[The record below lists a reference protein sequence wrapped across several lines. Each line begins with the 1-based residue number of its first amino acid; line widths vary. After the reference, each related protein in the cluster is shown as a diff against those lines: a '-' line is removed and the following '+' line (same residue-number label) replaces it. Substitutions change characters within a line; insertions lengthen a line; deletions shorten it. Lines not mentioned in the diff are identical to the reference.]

1 MIFLYLCGLIIL
13 STMKRNVELKVFC
26 KNTNEYIDIDGGEAL
41 IDLYDIIKGRLGLQG
56 EAVCVLVNNKVED
69 LHYPVF
75 SPKHIE
81 FLDITSNA
89 GYRVFTRSL
98 CMVLYKALNDL
109 YPGKRLCIQHSI
121 SNGHYCQIKHE
132 EEFLTPE
139 IIAQLKARMIEI
151 IDADFPFVRR
161 ERLTTD
167 VIEMFRKQGLKDKV
181 RILESINQLYT
192 VYYKLD
198 DIIDS
203 FYGPLVPSTGMLK
216 VFDLVPY
223 EQGMLLLGPDR
234 KQIDKVATWEPQPKL
249 FQAFTDHI
257 NFNKIIRLG
266 DVGELNRAIKA
277 GYAPLLINVV
287 EALHNKHFM
296 QIADEITR
304 RYHEGGARVVLIAG
318 PSSSGKTTS
327 SKRLAIQLMTNY
339 IVPKVIELDNYFVN
353 RDRTP
358 RDETGDYDFE
368 SLYSLDL
375 EQFNKDVTDLLA
387 GKEVAMPTYN
397 FKKGEREYLGNT
409 LKLEEGDI
417 LLMEGIHGLNP
428 ELTHLIPE
436 EQKFRVFV
444 SALTTLSIDDHNWIG
459 TYDNRL
465 LRRIIRDHKYRGSS
479 AQQTIQ
485 RWASVRRGEDKWI
498 MPFHENADAM
508 FNSSLLF
515 ELSVMKN
522 YALPILQQVPTN
534 TPEYAEA
541 SRLIKFLSYF
551 EPLDEKDIPSTSLLR
566 EFLGGS
572 SFHY

>member
-1 MIFLYLCGLIIL
+1 
-13 STMKRNVELKVFC
+13 MKKYDELKVFC
-26 KNTNEYIDIDGGEAL
+26 KNTNEYLSIDGGEAL
-41 IDLYDIIKGRLGLQG
+41 IDLYDTVKGRVGLEG
-56 EAVCVLVNNKVED
+56 DAVCVLVNNKVED

-75 SPKHIE
+75 APKHIE
-81 FLDITSNA
+81 FVDITSNT
-89 GYRVFTRSL
+89 GYRVLTRSL

-121 SNGHYCQIKHE
+121 SYGHYCQIKHE
-132 EEFLTPE
+132 EEFLTVE
-139 IIAQLKARMIEI
+139 VIAQLKQRMTEI
-151 IDADFPFVRR
+151 IDEDIPFLRR

-181 RILESINQLYT
+181 RLLEGVNQLYT

-223 EQGMLLLGPDR
+223 ENGMLLLGPDR
-234 KQIDKVATWEPQPKL
+234 NNISQVVKWEPQPKL

-266 DVGELNRAIKA
+266 DVGELNHAIKE

-287 EALHNKHFM
+287 EALHNKHFI

-339 IVPKVIELDNYFVN
+339 IVPKVIELDNYFIN
-353 RDRTP
+353 RERTP
-358 RDETGDYDFE
+358 RDENGDYDYE
-368 SLYSLDL
+368 SLYALDL

-387 GKEVAMPTYN
+387 GKEVDMPTYN
-397 FKKGEREYLGNT
+397 FVKGEREYLGKK
-409 LKLEEGDI
+409 LKLEKGDI

-428 ELTHLIPE
+428 ELTRLIPE
-436 EQKFRVFV
+436 NQKFRLFV

-479 AQQTIQ
+479 ALQTIQ
-485 RWASVRRGEDKWI
+485 RWPSVRRGENKWI

-522 YALPILQQVPTN
+522 YALPILQQVPSN

-541 SRLIKFLSYF
+541 SRLMKFLSYF

-572 SFHY
+572 TFHY

>member
-1 MIFLYLCGLIIL
+1 
-13 STMKRNVELKVFC
+13 MKKYDELKVYC
-26 KNTNEYIDIDGGEAL
+26 KNTNEYLGIDGGETL
-41 IDLYDIIKGRLGLQG
+41 IELYESIKPRLDLTGD
-56 EAVCVLVNNKVED
+56 AVCVLVNNKVED

-75 SPKHIE
+75 APKHIE
-81 FLDITSNA
+81 FIDIISND
-89 GYRVFTRSL
+89 GYRAYTRSL

-121 SNGHYCQIKHE
+121 SNGHYCQVKHE
-132 EEFLTPE
+132 ESILTPE
-139 IIAQLKARMIEI
+139 VIEQLKQRMTEI
-151 IDADFPFVRR
+151 IDADLPFKRR
-161 ERLTTD
+161 ERLTAD

-181 RILESINQLYT
+181 RLHESINQLYT

-198 DIIDS
+198 DIVDS

-216 VFDLVPY
+216 VFDLIPY
-223 EQGMLLLGPDR
+223 QEGMLLLGPDR
-234 KQIDKVATWEPQPKL
+234 KDITQVAKCVPQPKL
-249 FQAFTDHI
+249 FKAFTEYIH
-257 NFNKIIRLG
+257 FNDIIRVG
-266 DVGELNRAIKA
+266 DVGELNNAVHS
-277 GYAPLLINVV
+277 GYAALLINVV
-287 EALHNKHFM
+287 EALHNKYFI

-304 RYHEGGARVVLIAG
+304 RYHQGGARVVLIAG

-358 RDETGDYDFE
+358 RDEKGDYDYE
-368 SLYSLDL
+368 SLYALDL
-375 EQFNKDVTDLLA
+375 EQLNKDITDLLA
-387 GKEVAMPTYN
+387 GKEVLMPTYN
-397 FKKGEREYLGNT
+397 FKTGQREYLGNKI
-409 LKLEEGDI
+409 KLESGDI

-428 ELTHLIPE
+428 ELTRNIPD

-444 SALTTLSIDDHNWIG
+444 SALTTLNIDDHNWIG

-465 LRRIIRDHKYRGSS
+465 LRRIIRDHQYRGC
-479 AQQTIQ
+479 AALDTIK
-485 RWASVRRGEDKWI
+485 RWPSVRRGEDKWI

-515 ELSVMKN
+515 EISAIKN
-522 YALPILQQVPTN
+522 YALPILQQVPNN
-534 TPEYAEA
+534 TPEYAVA
-541 SRLIKFLSYF
+541 SRLIKFLNYF

>member
-1 MIFLYLCGLIIL
+1 MRKYD
-13 STMKRNVELKVFC
+13 ELKVFC
-26 KNTNEYIDIDGGEAL
+26 KNTNEYLNIEGGEAL
-41 IDLYDIIKGRLGLQG
+41 IDLYDTIKERIGLKG
-56 EAVCVLVNNKVED
+56 DAVCVLVNNKVED
-69 LHYPVF
+69 MYYPVF
-75 SPKHIE
+75 APKHIE
-81 FLDITSNA
+81 FLDIIPNA
-89 GYRVFTRSL
+89 GYRVYTRSL

-132 EEFLTPE
+132 ESFLTAEVIDQLKQRMAE
-139 IIAQLKARMIEI
+139 IIEEDI
-151 IDADFPFVRR
+151 PFLRH
-161 ERLTTD
+161 ERLTAD

-181 RILESINQLYT
+181 RILESVNQLYT
-192 VYYKLD
+192 VYYRLG

-223 EQGMLLLGPDR
+223 EDGMLLLGPDR
-234 KQIDKVATWEPQPKL
+234 NDFTRVAQWQPQPKL
-249 FQAFTDHI
+249 FNAFTDYI

-277 GYAPLLINVV
+277 GHAPLLINVV
-287 EALHNKHFM
+287 EALHNKHFI

-327 SKRLAIQLMTNY
+327 SKRLAIQLITNC
-339 IVPKVIELDNYFVN
+339 IVPKVVELDNYFVN

-358 RDETGDYDFE
+358 RDEKGDYDYE
-368 SLYSLDL
+368 SLYALDL

-397 FKKGEREYLGNT
+397 FKTGQREYLGNT
-409 LKLEEGDI
+409 LKLEQGDI

-428 ELTHLIPE
+428 ELTRNIPDD
-436 EQKFRVFV
+436 QKFRVFV
-444 SALTTLSIDDHNWIG
+444 SALTTLNIDDHNWIG

-465 LRRIIRDHKYRGSS
+465 LRRIIRDHKYRGC
-479 AQQTIQ
+479 AALDTIR
-485 RWASVRRGEDKWI
+485 RWPSVRRGEDKWI

-515 ELSVMKN
+515 ELAVMKN
-522 YALPILQQVPTN
+522 YALPILQQVPSSM
-534 TPEYAEA
+534 PEYAEA
-541 SRLIKFLSYF
+541 SRLIKFLNYF

>member
-1 MIFLYLCGLIIL
+1 
-13 STMKRNVELKVFC
+13 MKKYDELKVFC

-41 IDLYDIIKGRLGLQG
+41 IDLYETIKSRVNLKGD
-56 EAVCVLVNNKVED
+56 AVCVLVNNKVED
-69 LHYPVF
+69 LHYPVY
-75 SPKHIE
+75 SPKHVE
-81 FLDITSNA
+81 FIDITNNA
-89 GYRVFTRSL
+89 GYRVLTRSL

-109 YPGKRLCIQHSI
+109 FPGKRLCIQHSI

-139 IIAQLKARMIEI
+139 VIDQLKQRMTEI
-151 IDADFPFVRR
+151 IDADIPFQRR

-181 RILESINQLYT
+181 RLLEGINQLYT

-203 FYGPLVPSTGMLK
+203 FFGPLVPSTGMLK

-223 EQGMLLLGPDR
+223 EKGMLLLGPDR
-234 KQIDKVATWEPQPKL
+234 NQLGQVVKWEPQPKL
-249 FQAFTDHI
+249 FHAFTDYI

-266 DVGELNRAIKA
+266 DVGELNRAIKD

-287 EALHNKHFM
+287 EALHNKHFI

-327 SKRLAIQLMTNY
+327 SKRLAIQLITNC

-358 RDETGDYDFE
+358 RDETGDYDYE

-409 LKLEEGDI
+409 LKLADGDI

-428 ELTHLIPE
+428 ELTRNIPE
-436 EQKFRVFV
+436 NQKFRLFV

-465 LRRIIRDHKYRGSS
+465 LRRIIRDHMYRGSD
-479 AQQTIQ
+479 ALQTIQ
-485 RWASVRRGEDKWI
+485 RWPSVRRGEDKWI

-522 YALPILQQVPTN
+522 YALPILQQVPSN
-534 TPEYAEA
+534 VPEYAEA
-541 SRLIKFLSYF
+541 SRLMKFLSYF

>member
-287 EALHNKHFM
+287 EALHNKHFI

-358 RDETGDYDFE
+358 RDETGDYDYE

-479 AQQTIQ
+479 ALQTIQ
-485 RWASVRRGEDKWI
+485 RWPSVRRGEDKWI

-515 ELSVMKN
+515 ELSVIKN
-522 YALPILQQVPTN
+522 YALPILQQVPSSI
-534 TPEYAEA
+534 PEYAEA
-541 SRLIKFLSYF
+541 SRLMKFLSYF
-551 EPLDEKDIPSTSLLR
+551 EPLDEKEIPSTSLLR

>member
-1 MIFLYLCGLIIL
+1 
-13 STMKRNVELKVFC
+13 MKKNDELKVFC
-26 KNTNEYIDIDGGEAL
+26 KNTNEYLDMDGGDSL
-41 IDLYDIIKGRLGLQG
+41 INLYESIQSRVGLKGD
-56 EAVCVLVNNKVED
+56 AVCVLVNNKVED
-69 LHYPVF
+69 LHYPVYA
-75 SPKHIE
+75 PKHVE
-81 FLDITSNA
+81 FIDITNNS

-132 EEFLTPE
+132 ESFLTPE
-139 IIAQLKARMIEI
+139 VIEQLKQRMAEI
-151 IDADFPFVRR
+151 IDADMPFKHR

-181 RILESINQLYT
+181 RILESVNQLYT
-192 VYYKLD
+192 IYYKLD
-198 DIIDS
+198 NIIDS

-223 EQGMLLLGPDR
+223 ESGMLLLGPDR
-234 KQIDKVATWEPQPKL
+234 KDITQVAKCVPQPKL
-249 FQAFTDHI
+249 FQAFTDYI

-287 EALHNKHFM
+287 EALHNKHFI

-304 RYHEGGARVVLIAG
+304 RYHQGGARVVLIAG

-327 SKRLAIQLMTNY
+327 SKRLAIQLITNC
-339 IVPKVIELDNYFVN
+339 IVPKVIELDNYFIN
-353 RDRTP
+353 RERTP
-358 RDETGDYDFE
+358 RDENGDYDYE
-368 SLYSLDL
+368 SLYALDL
-375 EQFNKDVTDLLA
+375 EQFNKDITDLLA
-387 GKEVAMPTYN
+387 GKEVDMPTYN
-397 FKKGEREYLGNT
+397 FKTGQREYLGNK

-428 ELTHLIPE
+428 ELTRNIPD

-444 SALTTLSIDDHNWIG
+444 SALTTLNIDDHNWIG

-465 LRRIIRDHKYRGSS
+465 LRRIIRDHQYRGSS
-479 AQQTIQ
+479 ALQTIQ
-485 RWASVRRGEDKWI
+485 RWPSVRRGEDKWI

-515 ELSVMKN
+515 ELAAMKN
-522 YALPILQQVPTN
+522 YALPILQQVPIN
-534 TPEYAEA
+534 APEYGEA
-541 SRLIKFLSYF
+541 SRLIKFLNYF
-551 EPLDEKDIPSTSLLR
+551 EPLDVKDIPSTSLLR

>member
-1 MIFLYLCGLIIL
+1 MRKYD
-13 STMKRNVELKVFC
+13 ELKVFC
-26 KNTNEYIDIDGGEAL
+26 KNTNEYLSIDGGEAL
-41 IDLYDIIKGRLGLQG
+41 IDLYDTVKDRLGLQG
-56 EAVCVLVNNKVED
+56 DAVCVLVNNKVED

-81 FLDITSNA
+81 FIDITNNA
-89 GYRVFTRSL
+89 GYRVMTRSL

-132 EEFLTPE
+132 EDFLSAE
-139 IIAQLKARMIEI
+139 VIAQLKQRMTEI
-151 IDADFPFVRR
+151 IEADLPFKRR

-181 RILESINQLYT
+181 RLLEGFNQLYT

-198 DIIDS
+198 DICDS
-203 FYGPLVPSTGMLK
+203 FFGPLVPSTGMLK

-223 EQGMLLLGPDR
+223 ERGMLLLGPDR
-234 KQIDKVATWEPQPKL
+234 KQLDKVISWEPQPKL
-249 FQAFTDHI
+249 FQAFTDYI

-266 DVGELNRAIKA
+266 DVGELNRAIRA

-287 EALHNKHFM
+287 EALHNKHFI

-304 RYHEGGARVVLIAG
+304 RYHAGGARVVLIAG

-327 SKRLAIQLMTNY
+327 SKRLAIQLITNC
-339 IVPKVIELDNYFVN
+339 IVPKVIELDNYFIN
-353 RDRTP
+353 RERTP
-358 RDETGDYDFE
+358 RDESGDYDYE
-368 SLYSLDL
+368 SLYALDL

-387 GKEVAMPTYN
+387 GKEVAIPTYN
-397 FKKGEREYLGNT
+397 FKKGEREYLGNK
-409 LKLEEGDI
+409 LKLEDGDI

-428 ELTHLIPE
+428 ELTRLIPE
-436 EQKFRVFV
+436 EQKFRLFV

-465 LRRIIRDHKYRGSS
+465 LRRIIRDHKYRGAS
-479 AQQTIQ
+479 ALDTIK
-485 RWASVRRGEDKWI
+485 RWPSVRRGEDKWI

-515 ELSVMKN
+515 ELSVMRN
-522 YALPILQQVPTN
+522 YALPILQQVPIN

-541 SRLIKFLSYF
+541 DRLIKFLNYF

>member
-1 MIFLYLCGLIIL
+1 
-13 STMKRNVELKVFC
+13 MKKYDELKVYC
-26 KNTNEYIDIDGGEAL
+26 KNTDEYISIEGGESL
-41 IDLYDIIKGRLGLQG
+41 LDLYDTIRGRLELQG

-75 SPKHIE
+75 SPKHVE
-81 FLDITSNA
+81 FIDATSNA
-89 GYRVFTRSL
+89 GYRVMTRSL

-109 YPGKRLCIQHSI
+109 FPGKRLCIQHSI

-132 EEFLTPE
+132 EDFLTPE
-139 IIAQLKARMIEI
+139 IIGQLKERMAEI
-151 IDADFPFVRR
+151 IAADIPFKRR

-167 VIEMFRKQGLKDKV
+167 VIELFRKQGLKDKV
-181 RILESINQLYT
+181 RLLEGINQLYT
-192 VYYKLD
+192 VYYRLD
-198 DIIDS
+198 DIVDS
-203 FYGPLVPSTGMLK
+203 FFGPLVPSTGLLK
-216 VFDLVPY
+216 TFDLVPY

-234 KQIDKVATWEPQPKL
+234 KNLDQVIKWEPQPKL
-249 FQAFTDHI
+249 FQAFTDYI

-266 DVGELNRAIKA
+266 DVGELNNAISK

-287 EALHNKHFM
+287 EALHNKHFI

-327 SKRLAIQLMTNY
+327 SKRLAIQLITNC
-339 IVPKVIELDNYFVN
+339 IVPKVVELDNYFIN
-353 RDRTP
+353 REHTP
-358 RDETGDYDFE
+358 RDEKGDYDYE
-368 SLYSLDL
+368 SLYALDL

-397 FKKGEREYLGNT
+397 FKTGQREYLGNT
-409 LKLEEGDI
+409 LKLEKGDI

-428 ELTHLIPE
+428 ELTRLIPE
-436 EQKFRVFV
+436 EQKFRIFV

-465 LRRIIRDHKYRGSS
+465 LRRNIRDHQYRGAS
-479 AQQTIQ
+479 ALDTIK
-485 RWASVRRGEDKWI
+485 RWPSVRRGEDKWI

-515 ELSVMKN
+515 ELSVIKN
-522 YALPILQQVPTN
+522 YALPVLQQVPTN

-541 SRLIKFLSYF
+541 SRLMKFLSYF
-551 EPLDEKDIPSTSLLR
+551 ESLDEKDIPSTSLLR

>member
-1 MIFLYLCGLIIL
+1 MRKYD
-13 STMKRNVELKVFC
+13 ELKVFC
-26 KNTNEYIDIDGGEAL
+26 KNTNEYLSIDGGEAL
-41 IDLYDIIKGRLGLQG
+41 IDLYDTVKDRLGLQG
-56 EAVCVLVNNKVED
+56 DAVCVLVNNKVED

-81 FLDITSNA
+81 FIDITNNA
-89 GYRVFTRSL
+89 GYRVMTRSL

-132 EEFLTPE
+132 EDFLSTE
-139 IIAQLKARMIEI
+139 VIAQLKQRMTEI
-151 IDADFPFVRR
+151 IEADLPFKRR

-181 RILESINQLYT
+181 RLLEGFNQLYT

-198 DIIDS
+198 DICDS
-203 FYGPLVPSTGMLK
+203 FFGPLVPSTGMLK

-223 EQGMLLLGPDR
+223 ERGMLLLGPDR
-234 KQIDKVATWEPQPKL
+234 KQLDRVISWEPQPKL
-249 FQAFTDHI
+249 FQAFTDYI

-266 DVGELNRAIKA
+266 DVGELNRAIRA

-287 EALHNKHFM
+287 EALHNKHFI

-304 RYHEGGARVVLIAG
+304 RYHAGGARVVLIAG

-327 SKRLAIQLMTNY
+327 SKRLAIQLITNC
-339 IVPKVIELDNYFVN
+339 IVPKVIELDNYFIN
-353 RDRTP
+353 REHTP
-358 RDETGDYDFE
+358 RDESGDYDYE
-368 SLYSLDL
+368 SLYALDL

-409 LKLEEGDI
+409 LKLEDGDI

-428 ELTHLIPE
+428 ELTRLIPE
-436 EQKFRVFV
+436 EQKFRLFV

-465 LRRIIRDHKYRGSS
+465 LRRIIRDHKYRGAS
-479 AQQTIQ
+479 ALDTIK
-485 RWASVRRGEDKWI
+485 RWPSVRRGEDKWI

-515 ELSVMKN
+515 ELSVMRN
-522 YALPILQQVPTN
+522 YALPILQQVPIN

-541 SRLIKFLSYF
+541 DRLIKFLNYF

>member
-1 MIFLYLCGLIIL
+1 
-13 STMKRNVELKVFC
+13 MKRNDELKVFC
-26 KNTNEYIDIDGGEAL
+26 KNTNEYLDIDGGDTL
-41 IDLYDIIKGRLGLQG
+41 LSLYEDIKGRLNLQG
-56 EAVCVLVNNKVED
+56 DAVCVLVNNKVED

-75 SPKHIE
+75 SPKHVE
-81 FLDITSNA
+81 FIDITSNA
-89 GYRVFTRSL
+89 GYRVLTRSL

-139 IIAQLKARMIEI
+139 VINQLKTRMVEIIADDM
-151 IDADFPFVRR
+151 PFIRR
-161 ERLTTD
+161 ERLTND

-181 RILESINQLYT
+181 RLLEGINQLYT
-192 VYYKLD
+192 VYYKLG
-198 DIIDS
+198 DIVDS
-203 FYGPLVPSTGMLK
+203 FYGPLVPSTGMLQ

-234 KQIDKVATWEPQPKL
+234 KDITKVVQWEPQPKL
-249 FQAFTDHI
+249 FHAFTDHI

-266 DVGELNRAIKA
+266 DVGELNRAIRA

-287 EALHNKHFM
+287 EALHNKHFI

-304 RYHEGGARVVLIAG
+304 RYQEGGARVVLIAG

-327 SKRLAIQLMTNY
+327 SKRLAIQLITNC

-358 RDETGDYDFE
+358 HDESGDYDYE
-368 SLYSLDL
+368 SLYALDL
-375 EQFNKDVTDLLA
+375 EQFNQDVTNLLA

-409 LKLEEGDI
+409 LKLNKGDI

-428 ELTHLIPE
+428 ELTQHIPE
-436 EQKFRVFV
+436 EQKFRLFV
-444 SALTTLSIDDHNWIG
+444 SALTTLSI
-459 TYDNRL
+459 
-465 LRRIIRDHKYRGSS
+465 IRDHTYRG
-479 AQQTIQ
+479 ANALDTIK
-485 RWASVRRGEDKWI
+485 RWPSVRRGEEKWI

-515 ELSVMKN
+515 ELSVMRN
-522 YALPILQQVPTN
+522 YALPILQQVPSN
-534 TPEYAEA
+534 VPEYAEA
-541 SRLIKFLSYF
+541 TRLIKFLNYF

>member
-1 MIFLYLCGLIIL
+1 
-13 STMKRNVELKVFC
+13 MKKNDELKVFC
-26 KNTNEYIDIDGGEAL
+26 KNTNEYIDIEGGETL
-41 IDLYDIIKGRLGLQG
+41 IDLYESIKSRVGLKG
-56 EAVCVLVNNKVED
+56 DAVCALVNNKVED
-69 LHYPVF
+69 LHFPVYA
-75 SPKHIE
+75 PKHVE
-81 FLDITSNA
+81 FIDITDNA
-89 GYRVFTRSL
+89 GYRVMTRSL

-132 EEFLTPE
+132 EDFLTPE
-139 IIAQLKARMIEI
+139 VIAQLKERMTEI
-151 IDADFPFVRR
+151 IAEDYPFVRY
-161 ERLTTD
+161 ERLTTE
-167 VIEMFRKQGLKDKV
+167 VVEMFRKQGLKDKV
-181 RILESINQLYT
+181 RLFDSVNQPLYT
-192 VYYKLD
+192 IYYKLED
-198 DIIDS
+198 VVDS
-203 FYGPLVPSTGMLK
+203 FFGPLVPSTGMLK
-216 VFDLVPY
+216 VFDLIPY

-234 KQIDKVATWEPQPKL
+234 KHLDVVVKWEPQPKL
-249 FQAFTDHI
+249 FSAFTDHI

-266 DVGELNRAIKA
+266 DVGELNRAIRN

-287 EALHNKHFM
+287 EALHNKHFIR
-296 QIADEITR
+296 IADEITR
-304 RYHEGGARVVLIAG
+304 RYHDGGARVVLIAG

-327 SKRLAIQLMTNY
+327 SKRLAIQLMTNF
-339 IVPKVIELDNYFVN
+339 IVPKVVELDNYFVN

-358 RDETGDYDFE
+358 RDEKGDYDYE

-409 LKLEEGDI
+409 LKLENGDI

-428 ELTHLIPE
+428 ELTALIPE
-436 EQKFRVFV
+436 EQKFRLFV

-479 AQQTIQ
+479 ALDTIK
-485 RWASVRRGEDKWI
+485 RWPSVRRGEDKWI

-515 ELSVMKN
+515 ELSVMKS
-522 YALPILQQVPTN
+522 YALPILQQVPSN

-541 SRLIKFLSYF
+541 SRLKKFLSYF

>member
-1 MIFLYLCGLIIL
+1 
-13 STMKRNVELKVFC
+13 MKKYDELKVFC
-26 KNTNEYIDIDGGEAL
+26 KNTNEYLSMDGGESL
-41 IDLYDIIKGRLGLQG
+41 IDLYETIKGRLGLKG
-56 EAVCVLVNNKVED
+56 DAVCVLVNNKVED

-75 SPKHIE
+75 APKHVE
-81 FLDITSNA
+81 FIDIATNA

-132 EEFLTPE
+132 EEFLTHE
-139 IIAQLKARMIEI
+139 VIAQLKQRMTEI
-151 IDADFPFVRR
+151 IDADIPFVRR

-181 RILESINQLYT
+181 RLLEGVNELYT
-192 VYYKLD
+192 VYYKLG

-203 FYGPLVPSTGMLK
+203 FYGPLVPSTGILK

-223 EQGMLLLGPDR
+223 ENGMLLLGPDR
-234 KQIDKVATWEPQPKL
+234 NNIDQVVEWNPQPKL
-249 FQAFTDHI
+249 FHAFTDHV

-266 DVGELNRAIKA
+266 DVGELNSAIK
-277 GYAPLLINVV
+277 GGHAPLLINVV
-287 EALHNKHFM
+287 EALHNKYFI
-296 QIADEITR
+296 QIAEEITR

-327 SKRLAIQLMTNY
+327 SKRLAIQLITNF
-339 IVPKVIELDNYFVN
+339 IVPKVIELDNYFIN
-353 RDRTP
+353 RERTP
-358 RDETGDYDFE
+358 RDESGDYDYE
-368 SLYSLDL
+368 SLYALDL

-397 FKKGEREYLGNT
+397 FVKGEREYLGNT
-409 LKLEEGDI
+409 LKLEDGDI

-428 ELTHLIPE
+428 ELTRNIPE
-436 EQKFRVFV
+436 HQKFRLFV
-444 SALTTLSIDDHNWIG
+444 SALTTLNIDDHNWIG

-465 LRRIIRDHKYRGSS
+465 LRRIVRDHKYRGSS
-479 AQQTIQ
+479 ALDTIK
-485 RWASVRRGEDKWI
+485 RWPSVRRGENKWI
-498 MPFHENADAM
+498 MPFSENADAM

-515 ELSVMKN
+515 ELSAMKAH
-522 YALPILQQVPTN
+522 ALPILQQVPSSV
-534 TPEYAEA
+534 PEYAVA
-541 SRLIKFLSYF
+541 SRLIKFLNYF

>member
-1 MIFLYLCGLIIL
+1 
-13 STMKRNVELKVFC
+13 MKKNDELKVFC
-26 KNTNEYIDIDGGEAL
+26 KNTNEYLDMDGGDSL
-41 IDLYDIIKGRLGLQG
+41 INLYESIQSRVGLKGD
-56 EAVCVLVNNKVED
+56 AVCVLVNNKVED
-69 LHYPVF
+69 LHYPVYA
-75 SPKHIE
+75 PKHVE
-81 FLDITSNA
+81 FIDITNNS

-132 EEFLTPE
+132 ESFLTPE
-139 IIAQLKARMIEI
+139 VIGQLKQRMAEI
-151 IDADFPFVRR
+151 IDADMPFKRR

-181 RILESINQLYT
+181 RILESVNQLYT
-192 VYYKLD
+192 IYYKLD
-198 DIIDS
+198 NIIDS

-223 EQGMLLLGPDR
+223 ESGMLLLGPDR
-234 KQIDKVATWEPQPKL
+234 KDITQVAKWEPQPKL
-249 FQAFTDHI
+249 FQAFTDYI

-287 EALHNKHFM
+287 EALHNKHFI

-327 SKRLAIQLMTNY
+327 SKRLAIQLITNC
-339 IVPKVIELDNYFVN
+339 IVPKVIELDNYFIN
-353 RDRTP
+353 RERTP
-358 RDETGDYDFE
+358 RDEKGDYDYE
-368 SLYSLDL
+368 SLYALDL
-375 EQFNKDVTDLLA
+375 EQFNKDITDLLA
-387 GKEVAMPTYN
+387 GKEVDMPTYN
-397 FKKGEREYLGNT
+397 FKTGQREYLVIK
-409 LKLEEGDI
+409 LKLEEGNI

-428 ELTHLIPE
+428 ELTRNIPD

-444 SALTTLSIDDHNWIG
+444 SALTTLNIDDHNWIG

-465 LRRIIRDHKYRGSS
+465 LRRIIRDHQYRGSS
-479 AQQTIQ
+479 ALQTIQ
-485 RWASVRRGEDKWI
+485 RWPSVRRGEDKWI

-515 ELSVMKN
+515 ELAAMKN
-522 YALPILQQVPTN
+522 YALPILQQVPIN
-534 TPEYAEA
+534 APEYAEA
-541 SRLIKFLSYF
+541 SRLIKFLNYF
-551 EPLDEKDIPSTSLLR
+551 EPLDVKDIPSTSLLR

>member
-1 MIFLYLCGLIIL
+1 
-13 STMKRNVELKVFC
+13 MKRNDELKVFC
-26 KNTNEYIDIDGGEAL
+26 KNTGEYIDIDGGDSL
-41 IDLYDIIKGRLGLQG
+41 LNLYETIKGRLDLQG
-56 EAVCVLVNNKVED
+56 DAVCVLVNNKVED

-75 SPKHIE
+75 SPKHVE
-81 FLDITSNA
+81 FIDVTTNA
-89 GYRVFTRSL
+89 GYRVMTRSL
-98 CMVLYKALNDL
+98 CMVLYKAVNDL

-132 EEFLTPE
+132 EHFLTPE
-139 IIAQLKARMIEI
+139 AIASLKQRMAEI
-151 IDADFPFVRR
+151 IDADIKFVRR

-181 RILESINQLYT
+181 RLLESINQLYT

-203 FYGPLVPSTGMLK
+203 FFGPLVPSTGMLK
-216 VFDLVPY
+216 VFDLIPY

-234 KQIDKVATWEPQPKL
+234 KDISQVAKWEPQPKL
-249 FQAFTDHI
+249 FQAFTDYI
-257 NFNKIIRLG
+257 NFNEIIHLS
-266 DVGELNRAIKA
+266 DVGELNHAITA

-287 EALHNKHFM
+287 EALHNKHFI

-304 RYHEGGARVVLIAG
+304 RYKEGGARVVLIAG

-327 SKRLAIQLMTNY
+327 SKRLAIQLLTNC
-339 IVPKVIELDNYFVN
+339 IVPKVIELDNYFIN

-358 RDETGDYDFE
+358 RDEDGDYDYE
-368 SLYSLDL
+368 SLYALDL
-375 EQFNKDVTDLLA
+375 EQFNKDVTALLA
-387 GKEVAMPTYN
+387 GEEVAMPTYN
-397 FKKGEREYLGNT
+397 FVKGEREYLGKT
-409 LKLEEGDI
+409 LKLEQGDI

-428 ELTHLIPE
+428 ELTRLIPE
-436 EQKFRVFV
+436 EQKFRIFV
-444 SALTTLSIDDHNWIG
+444 SALTTLNIDDHNWIG

-465 LRRIIRDHKYRGSS
+465 LRRIIRDHQYRGAS
-479 AQQTIQ
+479 AYDTIK
-485 RWASVRRGEDKWI
+485 RWASVRRGEEKWI

-515 ELSVMKN
+515 ELSVMRN
-522 YALPILQQVPTN
+522 YALPILQQVPSN
-534 TPEYAEA
+534 TPEYAVA
-541 SRLIKFLSYF
+541 TRLIKFLSYF

>member
-1 MIFLYLCGLIIL
+1 MRKYD
-13 STMKRNVELKVFC
+13 ELKVFC
-26 KNTNEYIDIDGGEAL
+26 KNTNEYLSIDGGETL
-41 IDLYDIIKGRLGLQG
+41 IDLYDTVKDRLGLQG
-56 EAVCVLVNNKVED
+56 DAVCVLVNNKVED

-81 FLDITSNA
+81 FIDITNNA
-89 GYRVFTRSL
+89 GYRVMTRSL

-132 EEFLTPE
+132 EDFLSAE
-139 IIAQLKARMIEI
+139 VIAQLKQRMTEI
-151 IDADFPFVRR
+151 IEADLPFKRR

-167 VIEMFRKQGLKDKV
+167 VIEMLRKQGLKDKV
-181 RILESINQLYT
+181 RLLEGFNQLYT

-198 DIIDS
+198 DICDS
-203 FYGPLVPSTGMLK
+203 FFGPLVPSTGMLK

-223 EQGMLLLGPDR
+223 ERGMLLLGPDR
-234 KQIDKVATWEPQPKL
+234 KQLDKVISWEPQPKL
-249 FQAFTDHI
+249 FQAFTDYI

-266 DVGELNRAIKA
+266 DVGELNRAIRA

-287 EALHNKHFM
+287 EALHNKHFI

-304 RYHEGGARVVLIAG
+304 RYHAGGARVVLIAG

-327 SKRLAIQLMTNY
+327 SKRLAIQLITNC
-339 IVPKVIELDNYFVN
+339 IVPKVIELDNYFIN
-353 RDRTP
+353 RERTP
-358 RDETGDYDFE
+358 RDESGDYDYE
-368 SLYSLDL
+368 SLYALDL

-387 GKEVAMPTYN
+387 GKEVAIPTYN
-397 FKKGEREYLGNT
+397 FKKGEREYLGNK
-409 LKLEEGDI
+409 LKLEDGDI

-428 ELTHLIPE
+428 ELTRLIPE
-436 EQKFRVFV
+436 EQKFRLFV

-465 LRRIIRDHKYRGSS
+465 LRRIIRDHKYRGAS
-479 AQQTIQ
+479 ALDTIK
-485 RWASVRRGEDKWI
+485 RWPSVRRGEDKWI

-515 ELSVMKN
+515 ELSVMRN
-522 YALPILQQVPTN
+522 YALPILQQVPIN

-541 SRLIKFLSYF
+541 DRLIKFLNYF

>member
-1 MIFLYLCGLIIL
+1 
-13 STMKRNVELKVFC
+13 MKKYDELKVYC
-26 KNTNEYIDIDGGEAL
+26 KNTNEYISIEGGESL
-41 IDLYDIIKGRLGLQG
+41 LDLYDTIKGRLELQG

-75 SPKHIE
+75 SPKHVE
-81 FLDITSNA
+81 FIDATSNA
-89 GYRVFTRSL
+89 GYRVMTRSL

-109 YPGKRLCIQHSI
+109 FPGKRLCIQHSI

-132 EEFLTPE
+132 EDFLTPE
-139 IIAQLKARMIEI
+139 IIGQLKERMAEI
-151 IDADFPFVRR
+151 IAADIPFKRR

-167 VIEMFRKQGLKDKV
+167 VIELFRKQGLKDKV
-181 RILESINQLYT
+181 RLLEGINQLYT
-192 VYYKLD
+192 VYYRLD
-198 DIIDS
+198 DIVDS
-203 FYGPLVPSTGMLK
+203 FFGPLVPSTGLLK
-216 VFDLVPY
+216 TFDLVPY

-234 KQIDKVATWEPQPKL
+234 KNLDQVVKWEPQPKL
-249 FQAFTDHI
+249 FQAFTDYI

-266 DVGELNRAIKA
+266 DVGELNQAIKK

-287 EALHNKHFM
+287 EALHNKHFI

-327 SKRLAIQLMTNY
+327 SKRLAIQLITNC
-339 IVPKVIELDNYFVN
+339 IVPKVVELDNYFIN
-353 RDRTP
+353 REHTP
-358 RDETGDYDFE
+358 RDEKGDYDYE
-368 SLYSLDL
+368 SLYALDL

-397 FKKGEREYLGNT
+397 FKTGEREYLGNT
-409 LKLEEGDI
+409 LKLEKGDI
-417 LLMEGIHGLNP
+417 LLLEGIHGLNP
-428 ELTHLIPE
+428 ELTRLIPE
-436 EQKFRVFV
+436 EQKFRIFV

-465 LRRIIRDHKYRGSS
+465 LRRIIRDHQYRGAS
-479 AQQTIQ
+479 ALDTIK
-485 RWASVRRGEDKWI
+485 RWPSVRRGEDKWI

-515 ELSVMKN
+515 ELSVIKN
-522 YALPILQQVPTN
+522 YALPVLQQVPTN

-541 SRLIKFLSYF
+541 SRLMKFLSYF
-551 EPLDEKDIPSTSLLR
+551 ESLDEKDIPSTSLLR

>member
-1 MIFLYLCGLIIL
+1 
-13 STMKRNVELKVFC
+13 MKKYDELKVFC
-26 KNTNEYIDIDGGEAL
+26 KNTNEYINIDGGEAL
-41 IDLYDIIKGRLGLQG
+41 IDVYDTIKSRVGLKG
-56 EAVCVLVNNKVED
+56 DAVCVLVNNKVED

-75 SPKHIE
+75 SPKHVE
-81 FLDITSNA
+81 FIDITSNA
-89 GYRVFTRSL
+89 GYRVMTRSL
-98 CMVLYKALNDL
+98 CMVLYKAVNDL
-109 YPGKRLCIQHSI
+109 FPGKRLCIQHSI

-132 EEFLTPE
+132 EAFLTPE
-139 IIAQLKARMIEI
+139 VIAQLKQRMTEI
-151 IDADFPFVRR
+151 IEADLPFKRR

-167 VIEMFRKQGLKDKV
+167 VIEMFRKQGLNDKV
-181 RILESINQLYT
+181 RLLESINQLYT

-203 FYGPLVPSTGMLK
+203 FFGPLVPSTGMLK
-216 VFDLVPY
+216 VFDLIPY
-223 EQGMLLLGPDR
+223 ENGMLLLGPDR
-234 KQIDKVATWEPQPKL
+234 NQLDQVVKWEPQPKL
-249 FQAFTDHI
+249 FHAFTDYI
-257 NFNKIIRLG
+257 NFNKIIHLG
-266 DVGELNRAIKA
+266 DVGELNRAIQG

-287 EALHNKHFM
+287 EALHNKHFI

-304 RYHEGGARVVLIAG
+304 RYNEGGARVVLIAG

-327 SKRLAIQLMTNY
+327 SKRLAIQLITNC

-358 RDETGDYDFE
+358 RDESGDYDYE
-368 SLYSLDL
+368 SLYALDL

-409 LKLEEGDI
+409 LKLADGDI

-428 ELTHLIPE
+428 ELTALIPE
-436 EQKFRVFV
+436 QQKFRLFV

-465 LRRIIRDHKYRGSS
+465 LRRIIRDHKYRGCG
-479 AQQTIQ
+479 ALETIK
-485 RWASVRRGEDKWI
+485 RWASVRRGENKWI

-522 YALPILQQVPTN
+522 YALPILQQVPSN

>member
-1 MIFLYLCGLIIL
+1 
-13 STMKRNVELKVFC
+13 MKRNAELKVFC
-26 KNTNEYIDIDGGEAL
+26 KNTNEYIDIEGGDTL
-41 IDLYDIIKGRLGLQG
+41 IDLYETIKGRLGLQG
-56 EAVCVLVNNKVED
+56 DAMCVLVNNKVED

-81 FLDITSNA
+81 FIDMTNNA
-89 GYRVFTRSL
+89 GYRVMTRSL

-139 IIAQLKARMIEI
+139 VIAQLKQRMVEI
-151 IDADFPFVRR
+151 IDADIKFVRR

-181 RILESINQLYT
+181 RLLEGINQLYT

-198 DIIDS
+198 DIVDS

-223 EQGMLLLGPDR
+223 EKGMLLLGPDR
-234 KQIDKVATWEPQPKL
+234 KDLNKVITWEPQPKL
-249 FQAFTDHI
+249 FHAFTDYI
-257 NFNKIIRLG
+257 NFNKIIHLG
-266 DVGELNRAIKA
+266 DVGELNKAIRD

-287 EALHNKHFM
+287 EALHNKHFI

-304 RYHEGGARVVLIAG
+304 RYQDGGARVVLIAG

-327 SKRLAIQLMTNY
+327 SKRLAIQLITNC

-358 RDETGDYDFE
+358 RDESGDYDYE

-375 EQFNKDVTDLLA
+375 EQFNQDVTDLLA

-409 LKLEEGDI
+409 LKLNEGDI

-428 ELTHLIPE
+428 ELTCHIPE
-436 EQKFRVFV
+436 EQKFRIFV
-444 SALTTLSIDDHNWIG
+444 SALTTLNIDDHNWIG

-465 LRRIIRDHKYRGSS
+465 LRRIIRDHQYRGAS
-479 AQQTIQ
+479 ALDTIK
-485 RWASVRRGEDKWI
+485 RWPSVRRGEDKWI

-522 YALPILQQVPTN
+522 YALPILQQVPSN

>member
-1 MIFLYLCGLIIL
+1 
-13 STMKRNVELKVFC
+13 MKKYDELKVFC
-26 KNTNEYIDIDGGEAL
+26 KNTNEYLNMDGGETL
-41 IDLYDIIKGRLGLQG
+41 IELYETIKGRLDLKG

-75 SPKHIE
+75 APKHVE
-81 FLDITSNA
+81 FIDIVDNN

-132 EEFLTPE
+132 EDFLTTE
-139 IIAQLKARMIEI
+139 VIGQLKQRMTEI
-151 IDADFPFVRR
+151 IDADMPFKRR

-167 VIEMFRKQGLKDKV
+167 VIEMFRNQGLKDKV
-181 RILESINQLYT
+181 RILESVNQLYT

-216 VFDLVPY
+216 VFDLIPY
-223 EQGMLLLGPDR
+223 ENGMLLLGPDR
-234 KQIDKVATWEPQPKL
+234 KNIDQVAQWEPQPKL
-249 FQAFTDHI
+249 FNAFTEYI
-257 NFNKIIRLG
+257 KFNDIIRLG
-266 DVGELNRAIKA
+266 DVGELNHAIRA

-287 EALHNKHFM
+287 EALHNKHFI

-353 RDRTP
+353 RANTP
-358 RDETGDYDFE
+358 RDEKGDYDYE
-368 SLYSLDL
+368 SLYALDL

-387 GKEVAMPTYN
+387 GKEVDMPTYN
-397 FKKGEREYLGNT
+397 FKTGEREYLGKK
-409 LKLEEGDI
+409 LKLEDGDI

-428 ELTHLIPE
+428 ELTSTIPD

-444 SALTTLSIDDHNWIG
+444 SALTTLNIDDHNWIG

-465 LRRIIRDHKYRGSS
+465 LRRIIRDYKYRGC
-479 AQQTIQ
+479 AAKDTIH

-515 ELSVMKN
+515 ELAVMKN
-522 YALPILQQVPTN
+522 YALPILQQVPSN
-534 TPEYAEA
+534 TPEYSEA
-541 SRLIKFLSYF
+541 SRLMKFLNYF

-572 SFHY
+572 SFTY

>member
-1 MIFLYLCGLIIL
+1 
-13 STMKRNVELKVFC
+13 MKRNDELKVFC
-26 KNTNEYIDIDGGEAL
+26 KNTGEYIDIDGGDSL
-41 IDLYDIIKGRLGLQG
+41 LNLYETIKGRLDLQG
-56 EAVCVLVNNKVED
+56 DAVCVLVNNKVED

-75 SPKHIE
+75 SPKHVE
-81 FLDITSNA
+81 FIDVTTNA
-89 GYRVFTRSL
+89 GYRVMTRSL
-98 CMVLYKALNDL
+98 CMVLYKAVNDL

-132 EEFLTPE
+132 EHFLTPE
-139 IIAQLKARMIEI
+139 AITRLKQRMAEI
-151 IDADFPFVRR
+151 IDADIKFVRR

-181 RILESINQLYT
+181 RLLESINQLYT

-203 FYGPLVPSTGMLK
+203 FFGPLVPSTGMLK
-216 VFDLVPY
+216 VFDLIPY

-234 KQIDKVATWEPQPKL
+234 KDISQVAKWEPQPKL
-249 FQAFTDHI
+249 FQAFTDYI
-257 NFNKIIRLG
+257 NFNEIIHLS
-266 DVGELNRAIKA
+266 DVGELNHAITA

-287 EALHNKHFM
+287 EALHNKHFI

-304 RYHEGGARVVLIAG
+304 RYKEGGARVVLIAG

-327 SKRLAIQLMTNY
+327 SKRLAIQLLTNC
-339 IVPKVIELDNYFVN
+339 IVPKVIELDNYFIN

-358 RDETGDYDFE
+358 RDEDGDYDYE
-368 SLYSLDL
+368 SLYALDL
-375 EQFNKDVTDLLA
+375 EQFNKDVTALLA
-387 GKEVAMPTYN
+387 GEEVAMPTYN
-397 FKKGEREYLGNT
+397 FVKGEREYLGKT
-409 LKLEEGDI
+409 LKLEQGDI

-428 ELTHLIPE
+428 ELTRLIPE
-436 EQKFRVFV
+436 EQKFRIFV
-444 SALTTLSIDDHNWIG
+444 SALTTLNIDDHNWIG

-465 LRRIIRDHKYRGSS
+465 LRRIIRDHQYRGAS
-479 AQQTIQ
+479 AYDTIK
-485 RWASVRRGEDKWI
+485 RWASVRRGEEKWI

-515 ELSVMKN
+515 ELSVMRN
-522 YALPILQQVPTN
+522 YALPILQQVPSN
-534 TPEYAEA
+534 TPEYAVA
-541 SRLIKFLSYF
+541 TRLIKFLSYF

>member
-1 MIFLYLCGLIIL
+1 
-13 STMKRNVELKVFC
+13 MKKYDELKVFC
-26 KNTNEYIDIDGGEAL
+26 KNTNEYINIDGGESL
-41 IDLYDIIKGRLGLQG
+41 IDLYDTIKGRLDLKGD
-56 EAVCVLVNNKVED
+56 AVCVLVNNKVED
-69 LHYPVF
+69 MHYPVYA
-75 SPKHIE
+75 PKHVE
-81 FLDITSNA
+81 FIDISSNA

-132 EEFLTPE
+132 ESFLTPE
-139 IIAQLKARMIEI
+139 VIDRLKERMVQIV
-151 IDADFPFVRR
+151 DADMPFLRR
-161 ERLTTD
+161 ERLTAD
-167 VIEMFRKQGLKDKV
+167 VIEMFSKQGLKDKV
-181 RILESINQLYT
+181 RLLESINQLYT

-223 EQGMLLLGPDR
+223 ESGMLLLGPDR
-234 KQIDKVATWEPQPKL
+234 HEFTRVAQWEPQPKL
-249 FQAFTDHI
+249 FKAFTDYI

-266 DVGELNRAIKA
+266 DVGELNHAIKA

-287 EALHNKHFM
+287 EALHNKYFI

-358 RDETGDYDFE
+358 RDANGDYDYE
-368 SLYSLDL
+368 SLYALDL

-397 FKKGEREYLGNT
+397 FKTGEREYTGKT
-409 LKLEEGDI
+409 LKLEQGDI

-428 ELTHLIPE
+428 ELTRLIPD
-436 EQKFRVFV
+436 EQKFRLFV
-444 SALTTLSIDDHNWIG
+444 SALTTLNIDDHNWIG

-465 LRRIIRDHKYRGSS
+465 LRRIIRDHKYRNSS

-515 ELSVMKN
+515 ELSVMRN
-522 YALPILQQVPTN
+522 YALPILQQVPSN

-541 SRLIKFLSYF
+541 SRLIKFLNYF

>member
-1 MIFLYLCGLIIL
+1 
-13 STMKRNVELKVFC
+13 MKKNEELKVFC
-26 KNTNEYIDIDGGEAL
+26 KNTNEYISIDGGEAL
-41 IDLYDIIKGRLGLQG
+41 IDLYDTIKGRLDLKGD
-56 EAVCVLVNNKVED
+56 AVCVLVNNKVED
-69 LHYPVF
+69 LHYPVYA
-75 SPKHIE
+75 PKHVE
-81 FLDITSNA
+81 FIDITDNA
-89 GYRVFTRSL
+89 GYRVYTRSL

-109 YPGKRLCIQHSI
+109 FPGKRLCIQHSI

-139 IIAQLKARMIEI
+139 VIVRLKERMVEI
-151 IDADFPFVRR
+151 IDEDIKFVRR

-181 RILESINQLYT
+181 RLLEGINQLYT

-203 FYGPLVPSTGMLK
+203 FFGPLVPSTGMLK

-223 EQGMLLLGPDR
+223 EKGMLLLGPDR
-234 KQIDKVATWEPQPKL
+234 KNLDKVVQWEPQPKL
-249 FQAFTDHI
+249 FHAFTDYI

-266 DVGELNRAIKA
+266 DVGELNKAIKA

-287 EALHNKHFM
+287 EALHNKHFI

-304 RYHEGGARVVLIAG
+304 RYNNGGARVVLIAG

-327 SKRLAIQLMTNY
+327 SKRLAIQLITNC
-339 IVPKVIELDNYFVN
+339 IIPKVIELDNYFVN
-353 RDRTP
+353 REHTP
-358 RDETGDYDFE
+358 RDEKGDYDYE

-387 GKEVAMPTYN
+387 GKEVPMPTYN

-409 LKLEEGDI
+409 LKLEDGDI

-428 ELTHLIPE
+428 ELTALIPE

-465 LRRIIRDHKYRGSS
+465 LRRIIRDHKYRGC
-479 AQQTIQ
+479 AAVDTIK
-485 RWASVRRGEDKWI
+485 RWPSVRRGEDKWI

-515 ELSVMKN
+515 ELAVMKN
-522 YALPILQQVPTN
+522 YALPILQQVPSN

-541 SRLIKFLSYF
+541 SRLMKFLNYF

>member
-287 EALHNKHFM
+287 EALHNKHFI

-358 RDETGDYDFE
+358 RDETGDYDYE

>member
-1 MIFLYLCGLIIL
+1 
-13 STMKRNVELKVFC
+13 MKKYDELKVYC
-26 KNTNEYIDIDGGEAL
+26 KNTNEYLGIDGGETL
-41 IDLYDIIKGRLGLQG
+41 IELYESIKPRLDLTGD
-56 EAVCVLVNNKVED
+56 AVCVLVNNKVED

-75 SPKHIE
+75 APKHIE
-81 FLDITSNA
+81 FIDIISND
-89 GYRVFTRSL
+89 GYRAYTRSL

-132 EEFLTPE
+132 ESILSPE
-139 IIAQLKARMIEI
+139 VIEQLKQRMTEI
-151 IDADFPFVRR
+151 IDADLPFKRR
-161 ERLTTD
+161 ERLTAD
-167 VIEMFRKQGLKDKV
+167 VMEMFRKQGLKDKV
-181 RILESINQLYT
+181 RLHESINQLYT

-198 DIIDS
+198 DIVDS

-216 VFDLVPY
+216 VFDLIPY
-223 EQGMLLLGPDR
+223 QEGMLLLGPDR
-234 KQIDKVATWEPQPKL
+234 KDITQVAKCVPQPKL
-249 FQAFTDHI
+249 FKAFTEYIH
-257 NFNKIIRLG
+257 FNDIIRVG
-266 DVGELNRAIKA
+266 DVGELNNAVHA
-277 GYAPLLINVV
+277 GYAALLINVV
-287 EALHNKHFM
+287 EALHNKHFI

-304 RYHEGGARVVLIAG
+304 RYHQGGARVVLIAG

-358 RDETGDYDFE
+358 RDEKGDYDYE
-368 SLYSLDL
+368 SLYALDL
-375 EQFNKDVTDLLA
+375 EQLNKDITDLLA
-387 GKEVAMPTYN
+387 GKEVLMPTYN
-397 FKKGEREYLGNT
+397 FKTGQREYLGNKI
-409 LKLEEGDI
+409 KLESGDI

-428 ELTHLIPE
+428 ELTRNIPD

-444 SALTTLSIDDHNWIG
+444 SALTTLNIDDHNWIG
-459 TYDNRL
+459 THDNRL
-465 LRRIIRDHKYRGSS
+465 LRRIIRDHQYRGC
-479 AQQTIQ
+479 AALDTIK
-485 RWASVRRGEDKWI
+485 RWPSVRRGEDKWI

-515 ELSVMKN
+515 EISAIKN
-522 YALPILQQVPTN
+522 YALPILQQVPNN
-534 TPEYAEA
+534 TPEYAVA
-541 SRLIKFLSYF
+541 SRLIKFLNYF

>member
-1 MIFLYLCGLIIL
+1 MYWEF
-13 STMKRNVELKVFC
+13 MKKYDDLKVFC
-26 KNTNEYIDIDGGEAL
+26 KNTEEYISMEGGETL
-41 IDLYDIIKGRLGLQG
+41 LDLYDTIKGRLGLQG
-56 EAVCVLVNNKVED
+56 ESVCVLVNNKVED

-75 SPKHIE
+75 SSKHVE
-81 FLDITSNA
+81 FIDATTNA
-89 GYRVFTRSL
+89 GYRVMTRSL

-109 YPGKRLCIQHSI
+109 FPGKRLCIQHSI

-132 EEFLTPE
+132 EDFLTPE
-139 IIAQLKARMIEI
+139 IISQLKDRMAEI
-151 IDADFPFVRR
+151 IAADIPFKRR

-167 VIEMFRKQGLKDKV
+167 VIELFRKQGLKDKV
-181 RILESINQLYT
+181 RLLEGINQLYT
-192 VYYKLD
+192 VYYRLD
-198 DIIDS
+198 DIVDS
-203 FYGPLVPSTGMLK
+203 FFGPLVPSTGLLK

-223 EQGMLLLGPDR
+223 EKGMLLLGPDR
-234 KQIDKVATWEPQPKL
+234 KNMDHVIKWEPQPKL
-249 FQAFTDHI
+249 FHAFTDYI

-266 DVGELNRAIKA
+266 DVGELNQAIRK

-287 EALHNKHFM
+287 EALHNKHFI

-327 SKRLAIQLMTNY
+327 SKRLAIQLITNC
-339 IVPKVIELDNYFVN
+339 IVPKVVELDNYFIN
-353 RDRTP
+353 RERTP
-358 RDETGDYDFE
+358 RDEKGDYDYE
-368 SLYSLDL
+368 SLYALDL
-375 EQFNKDVTDLLA
+375 EQFNKDVSDLLA

-397 FKKGEREYLGNT
+397 FKTGQREYLGNT

-428 ELTHLIPE
+428 ELTRLIPE
-436 EQKFRVFV
+436 EQKFRIFV

-465 LRRIIRDHKYRGSS
+465 LRRIIRDHQYRG
-479 AQQTIQ
+479 ANALDTIK
-485 RWASVRRGEDKWI
+485 RWPSVRRGEDKWI

-515 ELSVMKN
+515 ELSVIKN
-522 YALPILQQVPTN
+522 YALPVLQQVPSN

-541 SRLIKFLSYF
+541 TRLIKFLSYF

>member
-1 MIFLYLCGLIIL
+1 
-13 STMKRNVELKVFC
+13 MKKYDELKVFC
-26 KNTNEYIDIDGGEAL
+26 KNTNEYLSIDGGEAL
-41 IDLYDIIKGRLGLQG
+41 IDLYDTIKGRVGLEG
-56 EAVCVLVNNKVED
+56 DAVCVLVNNKVED

-75 SPKHIE
+75 APKHIE
-81 FLDITSNA
+81 FVDITSNT
-89 GYRVFTRSL
+89 GYRVLTRSL

-121 SNGHYCQIKHE
+121 SYGHYCQIKHE
-132 EEFLTPE
+132 EEFLTAE
-139 IIAQLKARMIEI
+139 VIAQLTQRMTEI
-151 IDADFPFVRR
+151 IDDDIPFLRR

-181 RILESINQLYT
+181 RLLEGVNQLYT

-223 EQGMLLLGPDR
+223 EDGMLLLGPDR
-234 KQIDKVATWEPQPKL
+234 NNISQVVKWEPQPKL

-266 DVGELNRAIKA
+266 DVGELNLAIKE

-287 EALHNKHFM
+287 EALHNKHFI

-339 IVPKVIELDNYFVN
+339 IVPKVIELDNYFIN
-353 RDRTP
+353 REHTP
-358 RDETGDYDFE
+358 RDENGDYDYE
-368 SLYSLDL
+368 SLYALDL

-387 GKEVAMPTYN
+387 GKEVDMPTYN
-397 FKKGEREYLGNT
+397 FVKGEREYLGKK
-409 LKLEEGDI
+409 LKLEKGDI

-428 ELTHLIPE
+428 ELTRLIPE
-436 EQKFRVFV
+436 NQKFRLFV

-479 AQQTIQ
+479 ALQTIQ
-485 RWASVRRGEDKWI
+485 RWPSVRRGENKWI

-522 YALPILQQVPTN
+522 YALPILQQVPSN

-541 SRLIKFLSYF
+541 SRLMKFLSYF

-572 SFHY
+572 TFHY